1 MTTPITE
8 PTTQLPNDQTTLYCY
23 RHPDRET
30 LIRCGRCGRPVCIQC
45 QVRHPV
51 GIRCKECAQIRKDP
65 LTTLTPTQYLLAFV
79 SALGASIVGGFIA
92 PYLGLLF
99 AFFIGPLIGGGI
111 AEFVGRIIGY
121 KRGLPLAV
129 IVSVCIV
136 LGVVIARLIL
146 LFATNRGPQAQLF
159 NADSLIA
166 LVVTSLVGSII
177 YIIFAIGGAI
187 ARLR

>member
-1 MTTPITE
+1 MTQPE
-8 PTTQLPNDQTTLYCY
+8 LQLSQPAADDGTLHCY

-30 LIRCGRCGRPVCIQC
+30 LIRCGRCDRPICLQC

-51 GIRCKECAQIRKDP
+51 GVRCRDCAQIRNDP
-65 LTTLTPTQYLLAFV
+65 LTTLSVPQYALAFV

-99 AFFIGPLIGGGI
+99 AFFVGPIIGGAI
-111 AEFVGRIIGY
+111 AEFVGRVIGY
-121 KRGLPLAV
+121 KRGLPLQVVVA
-129 IVSVCIV
+129 VCIV
-136 LGVVIARLIL
+136 LGVFLAQFIRIVALGGPLRSLATVEGLVAIGASTL
-146 LFATNRGPQAQLF
+146 L
-159 NADSLIA
+159 
-166 LVVTSLVGSII
+166 GSIV